1 MWVTQKE
8 AHKTSVSGTEA
19 TGCLLRAVHHFF
31 MQTDILV
38 NGRSYVKK
46 ISEPVLLLLFPSNIP
61 SKGEGR
67 TALPSLSVRL
77 TPSRLIPRPFVRR
90 LCPAKPAFPP
100 SLSPLSC
107 PFTVAP
113 AWLPVS
119 LISSDTLHSPTPRP
133 GYALYSCMISKERGL
148 SGRKLHKCMKS
159 VDKASNPRRLAAG
172 DDVQVGAKETLL
184 HSGG

>member
-1 MWVTQKE
+1 MCVTQKE
-8 AHKTSVSGTEA
+8 AHKTRVSRSEA
-19 TGCLLRAVHHFF
+19 TGCLVRAVHPFF

-90 LCPAKPAFPP
+90 LCPAKPPFPP
-100 SLSPLSC
+100 SPSSPLSC
-107 PFTVAP
+107 P
-113 AWLPVS
+113 
-119 LISSDTLHSPTPRP
+119 
-133 GYALYSCMISKERGL
+133 
-148 SGRKLHKCMKS
+148 
-159 VDKASNPRRLAAG
+159 
-172 DDVQVGAKETLL
+172 L
-184 HSGG
+184 HSGSSMASCKSHLLGHASLPNSKARVCFVLLYDI